1 MSEQTLSSPSKPRSF
16 KRIVWA
22 ILPLILLAGVIGLF
36 LAGGAG
42 LPSQAGLPPIE
53 EITVQRV
60 ALPAPNE
67 VIVEVINSGP
77 DPVTI
82 AQVLVD
88 DAYWAFSI
96 DPGPELARLASATIK
111 IPYPWVQGEAHT
123 IMLVTSTGTLFEA
136 AIPVA
141 VSTPTID
148 LRAFL
153 NFALIGIY
161 IGIIPVGIGYVVA
174 SFHARP
180 APPHHGCDSR
190 PDVGTAGV
198 PADRHRE

>member
-1 MSEQTLSSPSKPRSF
+1 M
-16 KRIVWA
+16 
-22 ILPLILLAGVIGLF
+22 
-36 LAGGAG
+36 
-42 LPSQAGLPPIE
+42 
-53 EITVQRV
+53 

-88 DAYWAFSI
+88 DAYWTFSI
-96 DPGPELARLASATIK
+96 DRGPELARLASATIK

-123 IMLVTSTGTLFEA
+123 IMLVTSTGTLFQA

-161 IGIIPVGIGYVVA
+161 IGIIPVGLGLMWQP
-174 SFHARP
+174 FMRGLRRRT
-180 APPHHGCDSR
+180 HGCDSR
-190 PDVGTAGV
+190 HDVGLAGV
-198 PADRHRE
+198 PVDRHGE